1 MISKELQKKALR
13 LNPLERIQLV
23 EVILKSLDK
32 PDPEIE
38 KAWVA
43 ESEVRY
49 AAYKT
54 GKIKAVSLNSV
65 QKRLKK
71 IKS

>member
-1 MISKELQKKALR
+1 MISKELQKKALQ
-13 LNPLERIQLV
+13 LNPLDRIHLV
-23 EVILKSLDK
+23 EVILESLDK

-43 ESEVRY
+43 ESEARY
-49 AAYKT
+49 ATYRA
-54 GKIKAVSLNSV
+54 GKIKAVSVNSV

-71 IKS
+71 